1 MQLPFFCCTPCVKLK
16 YKNNLT
22 HATEKIV
29 TMDLFALMLIRTNSC
44 STFAERSNFD
54 TIFSKFYGRDSGLGI
69 RASFDMLANKNILP
83 HKVLNIVYAQ
93 MFTEERN
100 TSEEEE
106 DIAFVPFLHASL
118 QRILETPLYFVRG

>member
-1 MQLPFFCCTPCVKLK
+1 V
-16 YKNNLT
+16 
-22 HATEKIV
+22 TEKIV
-29 TMDLFALMLIRTNSC
+29 TMDLFALMIIRTNSC
-44 STFAERSNFD
+44 GTFAERSNFD
-54 TIFSKFYGRDSGLGI
+54 TIFCKFYGRDSGLAI

-106 DIAFVPFLHASL
+106 DP
-118 QRILETPLYFVRG
+118 